1 MTKENWDIVI
11 DPSSSSSKIQKIK
24 QAWKYRDLLF
34 LFVKRDIVA
43 FYKQTILGPIWFFI
57 QPIFTTAVFTLIGMI
72 AALETDGVP
81 PAVFYLSGIVL
92 WNYFSE
98 VLKQTAET
106 FIQNRSIFS
115 KVYFPRLII
124 PLSLVASHLVKFF
137 IQCLLILAFYLFF
150 FFRDGGFAPNVY
162 LLLFPVLVLL
172 IAMLGMGLG
181 LIVSAMTTKYRD
193 LKFLINFSI
202 DLLRYVSPIIFPFS
216 IAGKY
221 EPLIAAN
228 PMSSIIEVFRIGL
241 FDTAPTPNL
250 WWYFLYTCIFAVVML
265 WGGFSIFSRVEKKF
279 IDTV

>member
-98 VLKQTAET
+98 VLKQTGET

-150 FFRDGGFAPNVY
+150 F
-162 LLLFPVLVLL
+162 LL
-172 IAMLGMGLG
+172 I
-181 LIVSAMTTKYRD
+181 
-193 LKFLINFSI
+193 
-202 DLLRYVSPIIFPFS
+202 
-216 IAGKY
+216 
-221 EPLIAAN
+221 
-228 PMSSIIEVFRIGL
+228 
-241 FDTAPTPNL
+241 
-250 WWYFLYTCIFAVVML
+250 YFQD
-265 WGGFSIFSRVEKKF
+265 K
-279 IDTV
+279 